1 MLARVQAA
9 GKLALHLF
17 LQSDAIDIKGRIA
30 CELSSADELL
40 LTEMMFNGVFNEL
53 SPEQSAAV
61 LSCFVTDEK
70 SNEMPKLTQASSGLK
85 DRHVLGYFN
94 DNLTLEKVLP
104 YCFKK
109 FRWSWFL

>member
-17 LQSDAIDIKGRIA
+17 LQSDVIDIKGRIA

-85 DRHVLGYFN
+85 LLLRIFILECDEALKSGF
-94 DNLTLEKVLP
+94 LTICRQVRN
-104 YCFKK
+104 KK
-109 FRWSWFL
+109 SE